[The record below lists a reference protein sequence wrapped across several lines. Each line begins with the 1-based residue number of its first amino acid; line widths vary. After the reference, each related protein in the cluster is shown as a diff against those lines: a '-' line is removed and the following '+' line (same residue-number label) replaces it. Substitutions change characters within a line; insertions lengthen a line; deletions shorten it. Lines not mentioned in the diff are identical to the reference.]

1 MAFPLPSNV
10 TTSVGMMQWINDDLV
25 SGWLFMGVIL
35 AAFFIIL
42 IKQMTNQANTIGKC
56 VASASFICMIL
67 AVLSRLL
74 GFVSTG
80 FMTIF
85 ILLTAVGGIWM
96 HIENN

>member
-10 TTSVGMMQWINDDLV
+10 TTSVGMMQWINMTV
-25 SGWLFMGVIL
+25 NNWLFMGVIL

>member
-10 TTSVGMMQWINDDLV
+10 TTSVGMMQWINMTV
-25 SGWLFMGVIL
+25 NNWLFQGVIL

>member
-1 MAFPLPSNV
+1 MAFSPPSNV
-10 TTSVGMMQWINDDLV
+10 TTSVGMFQWINSTV
-25 SGWLFMGVIL
+25 SNWLFPGVIL

-56 VASASFICMIL
+56 VASSSFICMIL
-67 AVLSRLL
+67 AVLGRLL